1 MNLLQETLNNIKPA
15 DKEAI
20 KKLGKGWTVLVNL
33 LAA

>member
-20 KKLGKGWTVLVNL
+20 KKSLGKDGQS
-33 LAA
+33 